1 MLETVLLYTSGK
13 YLWVI
18 KITSQVLP
26 PNMQNCNV
34 RWGNHATPNF
44 ASRKLWNATYWLRL
58 CSWFLS
64 WWGGIPYPTEL
75 LQVLWSPAMP
85 LGDCKQPCH
94 PGCRGDSKP
103 NLTSMGTCR
112 AFTLPPGSQ
121 ELKFWAQEDESSV
134 ENVQRLSNRETPECV
149 IKLMLNATA

>member
-13 YLWVI
+13 CLWVI

-34 RWGNHATPNF
+34 RWGNHASPNF

-58 CSWFLS
+58 CSRFLS

-75 LQVLWSPAMP
+75 PHVLWSPAMP
-85 LGDCKQPCH
+85 SWLQCRHGCKQHWHQPAVVTVSLIWRTWGRESFH
-94 PGCRGDSKP
+94 TSSREPRIKILGPGRW
-103 NLTSMGTCR
+103 
-112 AFTLPPGSQ
+112 
-121 ELKFWAQEDESSV
+121 ELCGKCPKV
-134 ENVQRLSNRETPECV
+134 EQQVNTRVRN
-149 IKLMLNATA
+149 